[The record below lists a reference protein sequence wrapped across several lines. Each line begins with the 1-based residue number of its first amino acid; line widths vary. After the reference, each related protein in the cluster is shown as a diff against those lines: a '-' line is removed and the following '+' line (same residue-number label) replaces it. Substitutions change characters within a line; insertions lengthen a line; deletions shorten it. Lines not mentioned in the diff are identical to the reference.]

1 LNLFNQKEK
10 KKKKVK
16 QTKAIINTQE
26 TESRRRA

>member
-10 KKKKVK
+10 KTKVK
-16 QTKAIINTQE
+16 QTKAVNTQE